1 MRKET
6 YKIKCPKHIVFGDPL
21 YFEKY
26 KGEQLKKLVVD
37 YEVPAKFDTARLVL
51 EEKPFEKCP
60 DMMHRTMTIFL
71 APHDH
76 INVYLSN
83 HKYTVQ

>member
-21 YFEKY
+21 YFEEY
-26 KGEQLKKLVVD
+26 KGELLKKLVVD

-51 EEKPFEKCP
+51 E
-60 DMMHRTMTIFL
+60 
-71 APHDH
+71 
-76 INVYLSN
+76 
-83 HKYTVQ
+83 

>member
-6 YKIKCPKHIVFGDPL
+6 YKIKCPKHIAFGNPL
-21 YFEKY
+21 YFEEY

-51 EEKPFEKCP
+51 EE
-60 DMMHRTMTIFL
+60 
-71 APHDH
+71 
-76 INVYLSN
+76 N
-83 HKYTVQ
+83 HLKNTPV